1 MHPLP
6 IRHQGVIH
14 RDRRQS
20 KGNGS
25 PDGLLSLGLGRAVSA
40 LQQALQPVNVHLML
54 ELPS

>member
-54 ELPS
+54 ELPT